1 MKRKGFPLRLRPE
14 VHAAIR
20 RWANDDLRSMNAQIE
35 FLLMQ
40 ILRQAGRLP
49 VERGSED
56 ELPDEPTGADRGESS

>member
-14 VHAAIR
+14 VYAAIR

-40 ILRQAGRLP
+40 MLRKAGRLR
-49 VERGSED
+49 VEPEPKD
-56 ELPDEPTGADRGESS
+56 ETPGGPTGGEPRG